1 MSHCHQN
8 KQDETKELMDKYIEA
23 AEQGDAEAQFQLGKL
38 YGLGKYAEEEMI
50 EWYTKAAERG
60 DKYAQEWLQ
69 RCGYN
74 LPEVIE

>member
-1 MSHCHQN
+1 
-8 KQDETKELMDKYIEA
+8 MDKYIEA

-69 RCGYN
+69 RRGYK